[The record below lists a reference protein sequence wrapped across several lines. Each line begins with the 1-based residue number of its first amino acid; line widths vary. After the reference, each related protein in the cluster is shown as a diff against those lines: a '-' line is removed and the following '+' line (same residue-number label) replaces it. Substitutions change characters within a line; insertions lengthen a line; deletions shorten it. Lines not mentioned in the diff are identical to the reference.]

1 MIVMALSAFAQTT
14 QAYVNTATTE
24 ISHCYQSRRIQY
36 GDYLERNF
44 DGINNKTNPLAHI
57 YLTSKANN
65 ECYNL
70 KEMLKEPDRDM
81 FMKAMEKEVA
91 SLFKEEIWE
100 MVPRQHMTVKYIS
113 QRWLLYNTKR
123 K

>member
-1 MIVMALSAFAQTT
+1 MITMALSAFAQSS

-24 ISHCYQSRRIQY
+24 ISHCYQSRMVEY

-44 DGINNKTNPLAHI
+44 DGTSNKTSPLAHI

-91 SLFKEEIWE
+91 SLFKEEIWK
-100 MVPRQHMTVKYIS
+100 MVPKSEMIEHYDM
-113 QRWLLYNTKR
+113 QR
-123 K
+123 